1 MYAPLKGYMKFL
13 GGGRNWLIL
22 VFSLLLAFFMWSV
35 MKLSRN
41 YSSYMRFQV
50 SVTTNIEGRKGSAVA
65 EDVLVIGAKST
76 GFTILQNRNDNEIT
90 TLSIE
95 GVDAKLF
102 HKCGTEE
109 EYALLPDD
117 IRQLVQDALGKDIKV
132 ESFATDTLLFRF
144 PLQTNRKVPVMVQSM
159 ISYREQ
165 YMPYS
170 DIAVRPDSVL
180 IYGDE
185 EVIGKI
191 NGVSTRLIKVKG
203 ASAPVTGVV
212 EVIPVASVR
221 LSHDEVFYT
230 QEVGRYVEHRV
241 KVPVKISDM
250 PSYANVAIVPQE
262 VELRLRQPF
271 GAAAKFDIADFE
283 VAVDYN
289 EILVKDAVKPQIIKK
304 PDGIISVVMDPVFV
318 EFVL

>member
-1 MYAPLKGYMKFL
+1 MYAPLKGYMKIL

-41 YSSYMRFQV
+41 YSSYMRFRV
-50 SVTTNIEGRKGSAVA
+50 EVTTNIEGRRGGAVA

-76 GFTILQNRNDNEIT
+76 GFTILQNKNNDLT
-90 TLSIE
+90 TLFLE

-102 HKCGTEE
+102 HKCGTEDK
-109 EYALLPDD
+109 YALLPEDV
-117 IRQLVQDALGKDIKV
+117 RQLVQDVLGKDIKV

-144 PLQTNRKVPVMVQSM
+144 PVQTNRKVPVRVQSM
-159 ISYREQ
+159 ISYKEQ
-165 YMPYS
+165 YMPYAS
-170 DIAVRPDSVL
+170 IVVRPDSLLV
-180 IYGDE
+180 YGDE
-185 EVIGKI
+185 EIIGKI
-191 NGVSTRLIKVKG
+191 EEVSTRMIKVKDVSG
-203 ASAPVTGVV
+203 SVTGVTQI
-212 EVIPVASVR
+212 IPVAGVR
-221 LSHDEVFYT
+221 FSHEEVFYT
-230 QEVGRYVEHRV
+230 QEVGRYVEQKV
-241 KVPVKISDM
+241 KVPVRITDM

-289 EILVKDAVKPQIIKK
+289 EILVKDAVKPQIVKK
-304 PDGIISVVMDPVFV
+304 PEGILSVVMDPVFV

>member
-1 MYAPLKGYMKFL
+1 M
-13 GGGRNWLIL
+13 IL

-41 YSSYMRFQV
+41 YSSYMRFRV
-50 SVTTNIEGRKGSAVA
+50 EVTTNIEGRRGVAVA

-76 GFTILQNRNDNEIT
+76 GFTILQNKNNDLT
-90 TLSIE
+90 TLFLE

-102 HKCGTEE
+102 HKCGTEDK
-109 EYALLPDD
+109 YALLPEDV
-117 IRQLVQDALGKDIKV
+117 RQLVQDVLGKDIKV

-144 PLQTNRKVPVMVQSM
+144 PVQTNRKVPVRVQSM
-159 ISYREQ
+159 ISYKEQ
-165 YMPYS
+165 YMPYAS
-170 DIAVRPDSVL
+170 IVVRPDSLLV
-180 IYGDE
+180 YGDE
-185 EVIGKI
+185 EIIGKI
-191 NGVSTRLIKVKG
+191 EEVSTRMIKVKDVSG
-203 ASAPVTGVV
+203 SVTGVTQI
-212 EVIPVASVR
+212 IPVAGVR
-221 LSHDEVFYT
+221 FSHEEVFYT
-230 QEVGRYVEHRV
+230 QEVGRYVEQKV
-241 KVPVKISDM
+241 KVPVRITDM

-289 EILVKDAVKPQIIKK
+289 EILVKDAVKPQIVKK
-304 PDGIISVVMDPVFV
+304 PEGILSVVMDPVFV

>member
-1 MYAPLKGYMKFL
+1 M
-13 GGGRNWLIL
+13 IL

-41 YSSYMRFQV
+41 YSSYMRFRV
-50 SVTTNIEGRKGSAVA
+50 EVTTNIEGRRGGAVA

-76 GFTILQNRNDNEIT
+76 GFTILQNKNNDLT
-90 TLSIE
+90 TLFLE

-102 HKCGTEE
+102 HKCGTEDK
-109 EYALLPDD
+109 YALLPEDV
-117 IRQLVQDALGKDIKV
+117 RQLVQDVLGKDIKV

-144 PLQTNRKVPVMVQSM
+144 PVQTNRKVPVRVQSM
-159 ISYREQ
+159 ISYKEQ
-165 YMPYS
+165 YMPYAS
-170 DIAVRPDSVL
+170 IVVRPDSLLV
-180 IYGDE
+180 YGDE
-185 EVIGKI
+185 EIIGKI
-191 NGVSTRLIKVKG
+191 EEVSTRMIKVKDVSG
-203 ASAPVTGVV
+203 SVTGVTQI
-212 EVIPVASVR
+212 IPVAGVR
-221 LSHDEVFYT
+221 FSHEEVFYT
-230 QEVGRYVEHRV
+230 QEVGRYVEQKV
-241 KVPVKISDM
+241 KVPVRITDM

-289 EILVKDAVKPQIIKK
+289 EILVKDAVKPQIVKK
-304 PDGIISVVMDPVFV
+304 PEGILSVVMDPVFV

>member
-1 MYAPLKGYMKFL
+1 
-13 GGGRNWLIL
+13 
-22 VFSLLLAFFMWSV
+22 V
-35 MKLSRN
+35 LS
-41 YSSYMRFQV
+41 
-50 SVTTNIEGRKGSAVA
+50 
-65 EDVLVIGAKST
+65 
-76 GFTILQNRNDNEIT
+76 
-90 TLSIE
+90 
-95 GVDAKLF
+95 
-102 HKCGTEE
+102 
-109 EYALLPDD
+109 
-117 IRQLVQDALGKDIKV
+117 
-132 ESFATDTLLFRF
+132 
-144 PLQTNRKVPVMVQSM
+144 
-159 ISYREQ
+159 
-165 YMPYS
+165 
-170 DIAVRPDSVL
+170 AVRPDSVL

-212 EVIPVASVR
+212 EVIPVAGVR